1 MAARCRCCGIPAVFR
16 RPPCASK
23 GSRQHNR
30 KTDEGSRHP
39 DRNAQFE
46 YINAKVEAAQA
57 AGQPVISVD
66 TKKKEL
72 VGN

>member
-1 MAARCRCCGIPAVFR
+1 MV
-16 RPPCASK
+16 SHVK
-23 GSRQHNR
+23 HNR
-30 KTDEGSRHP
+30 KADEGARHP

-46 YINAKVEAAQA
+46 YINAKVKAAQA

-72 VGN
+72 VGNYRKGVSFYAWRLSP

>member
-1 MAARCRCCGIPAVFR
+1 MRSVPTA
-16 RPPCASK
+16 CASCLRNSVSPGRPTGRPTK
-23 GSRQHNR
+23 AL
-30 KTDEGSRHP
+30 KHP

-46 YINAKVEAAQA
+46 YINAEVLAAQA

-72 VGN
+72 IGNLS